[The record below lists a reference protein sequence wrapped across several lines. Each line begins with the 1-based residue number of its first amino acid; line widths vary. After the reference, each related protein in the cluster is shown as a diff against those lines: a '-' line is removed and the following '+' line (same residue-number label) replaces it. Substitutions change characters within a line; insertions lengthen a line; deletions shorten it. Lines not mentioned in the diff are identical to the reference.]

1 MEDTSHDY
9 DRHDH
14 VARVGWGGG
23 RQIVGTPFRELVAT
37 NATDGHLVVLAV
49 EMPPGLHVDE
59 HTHETEDQIL
69 VVLRGE
75 VGVAVAGEVTILT
88 EGAVHLMPR
97 SKRHSLWN
105 PGTESARV
113 LDLYTP
119 GGFEQVFAQSG
130 QQAIGDHEPASSR
143 PARSPSH
150 PGPPR
155 ARP

>member
-1 MEDTSHDY
+1 MEDGLHDR
-9 DRHDH
+9 DRHGD

-49 EMPPGLHVDE
+49 EMAPGVHVDE

-69 VVLRGE
+69 IVLRGE
-75 VGVAVAGEVTILT
+75 IGVSVAGDVTILT
-88 EGAVHLMPR
+88 EGAVHLLPR
-97 SKRHSLWN
+97 NQRHSLWN
-105 PGTESARV
+105 PGTESARI

-130 QQAIGDHEPASSR
+130 QQAIGEHAPAVT
-143 PARSPSH
+143 P
-150 PGPPR
+150 
-155 ARP
+155 